1 MATFIMMGTYSPEA
15 IKEISSERT
24 AKAMKIIEEAKGK
37 LVSVYATM
45 GDFDLVAIAEF
56 PGIAEAI
63 KASVNLNKALGIA
76 FSTVPAL
83 GVEEFDKVAAG

>member
-24 AKAMKIIEEAKGK
+24 AQATKIIEEAKGK
-37 LVSVYATM
+37 LMSIYATM
-45 GDFDLVAIAEF
+45 GDFDLLAVVEF

-63 KASVNLNKALGIA
+63 KASVNLNRALEIA